1 MDDINR
7 ALVTNGA
14 NVHFHTRTSLL
25 VALLVFQLISVMSV
39 FWFFCWTRRIDRLL
53 GRLTHSF
60 GSGNDRGEFDNSMG
74 TDSSGC
80 SDEENGSTNDT
91 VRDKRSPL
99 KKNGMKKSKS
109 QHKKYTDADG
119 DSDSDTQMLTKVTVK
134 K

>member
-1 MDDINR
+1 
-7 ALVTNGA
+7 
-14 NVHFHTRTSLL
+14 
-25 VALLVFQLISVMSV
+25 
-39 FWFFCWTRRIDRLL
+39 
-53 GRLTHSF
+53 
-60 GSGNDRGEFDNSMG
+60 MG